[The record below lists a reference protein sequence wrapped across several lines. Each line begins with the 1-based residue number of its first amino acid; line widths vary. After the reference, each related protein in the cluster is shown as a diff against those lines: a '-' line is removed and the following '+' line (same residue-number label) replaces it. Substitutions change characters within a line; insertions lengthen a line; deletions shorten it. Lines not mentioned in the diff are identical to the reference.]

1 VNPFISYTLARL
13 GLLAVTLGICYLIG
27 LRGPLLIIVGFL
39 GSGLISLL
47 LLNSQRSQ
55 LGGRIS
61 GYFSGINQKLDANT
75 RKEDSDEYYYYS

>member
-13 GLLAVTLGICYLIG
+13 GLLAVTLGIGYLFG
-27 LRGPLLIIVGFL
+27 LRGPLLIILGFL
-39 GSGLISLL
+39 GSGLLSLV

-61 GYFSGINQKLDANT
+61 GYFTRINQKLDANT
-75 RKEDSDEYYYYS
+75 RNEDFDE

>member
-13 GLLAVTLGICYLIG
+13 GLLAVTLGIGYLFG
-27 LRGPLLIIVGFL
+27 LRGPLLIILGFL
-39 GSGLISLL
+39 ASGLLSLV

-61 GYFSGINQKLDANT
+61 GYFTGINQKLDANT
-75 RKEDSDEYYYYS
+75 RKEDFDE

>member
-13 GLLAVTLGICYLIG
+13 GLLAVTLGIGYLFG
-27 LRGPLLIIVGFL
+27 LRGPLLIILGFL
-39 GSGLISLL
+39 GSGVISLV

-61 GYFSGINQKLDANT
+61 GYFSGINQRLDANT
-75 RKEDSDEYYYYS
+75 RKEDFDE

>member
-1 VNPFISYTLARL
+1 MNPFISYTLARF
-13 GLLAVTLGICYLIG
+13 GLLAVTLGICYLLG

-39 GSGLISLL
+39 GSGLVSLL

-75 RKEDSDEYYYYS
+75 RKEDFDE

>member
-1 VNPFISYTLARL
+1 MNPFISYTLARL

-27 LRGPLLIIVGFL
+27 LRGPMLIIVGFL
-39 GSGLISLL
+39 GSGLVSLL

-55 LGGRIS
+55 LVGRIS

-75 RKEDSDEYYYYS
+75 RKEDSDE

>member
-1 VNPFISYTLARL
+1 MNPFISYTLARL

>member
-1 VNPFISYTLARL
+1 MNPFISYTLARL
-13 GLLAVTLGICYLIG
+13 GLLAVTLGVGYLFG
-27 LRGPLLIIVGFL
+27 LRGPVLIIVGFL
-39 GSGLISLL
+39 VSGLISLV

-75 RKEDSDEYYYYS
+75 RKEDIDE

>member
-13 GLLAVTLGICYLIG
+13 GLLAVTLGICYLFG
-27 LRGPLLIIVGFL
+27 LRGPMLIIVGFL
-39 GSGLISLL
+39 GSGLVSLL

-75 RKEDSDEYYYYS
+75 RKEDSDE

>member
-1 VNPFISYTLARL
+1 MNPFISYTLARL

-27 LRGPLLIIVGFL
+27 LRGLLLIIVGFL

-75 RKEDSDEYYYYS
+75 RKEDSDE

>member
-1 VNPFISYTLARL
+1 MNPFISYTLARF
-13 GLLAVTLGICYLIG
+13 GLLAVTLGIGYLFG

-39 GSGLISLL
+39 GSGLISLV

-61 GYFSGINQKLDANT
+61 GYFSGINQRLDANT
-75 RKEDSDEYYYYS
+75 RKEDLEE

>member
-1 VNPFISYTLARL
+1 MNPFISYTLARL
-13 GLLAVTLGICYLIG
+13 GLLAVTLGIGYLFG
-27 LRGPLLIIVGFL
+27 LRGPVLFIVGFL
-39 GSGLISLL
+39 VSGLISLV

-75 RKEDSDEYYYYS
+75 RKEDIDE